1 MWDICYKIVNYLR
14 NTSLLNVSPVVY
26 LLNLVALCGMW
37 ETLTKSPGLPP
48 HKGVYTWALTSG
60 IILRP
65 ADGGERGMSEG
76 TGAVCLPTIP
86 SHLGVGWASPF
97 SQQEDTIISILQV
110 GRLRLGGFWDCSMSQ
125 TFLPKASLLPLA
137 WVPTYLYWRWVSN
150 RFWAP
155 RAHQQVQEMKPPGRW
170 GQSGSTGARPDHPA
184 GCTILSAAKSC
195 WDLGHYQAAER
206 SMKGPPPTPAGRNIS
221 LDTPARR
228 TSPQGRAPT
237 SWAQEG
243 SQPLEQTGDCLLGS
257 QRWDPGL
264 LWVLG
269 AGGNVRPAY
278 FWVLQ
283 FSFSGMIKPGTQAPG
298 VFAPSLSSHV

>member
-1 MWDICYKIVNYLR
+1 MIALGTQGP
-14 NTSLLNVSPVVY
+14 TS
-26 LLNLVALCGMW
+26 
-37 ETLTKSPGLPP
+37 
-48 HKGVYTWALTSG
+48 
-60 IILRP
+60 
-65 ADGGERGMSEG
+65 
-76 TGAVCLPTIP
+76 
-86 SHLGVGWASPF
+86 
-97 SQQEDTIISILQV
+97 
-110 GRLRLGGFWDCSMSQ
+110 
-125 TFLPKASLLPLA
+125 
-137 WVPTYLYWRWVSN
+137 
-150 RFWAP
+150 RF
-155 RAHQQVQEMKPPGRW
+155 QMKPPGRW

-206 SMKGPPPTPAGRNIS
+206 SMMGPPLPQQGRNIS
-221 LDTPARR
+221 LDTPAGR

-243 SQPLEQTGDCLLGS
+243 SQPWSRQVTACLAP

-278 FWVLQ
+278 SWVLQ